1 MTTHNCLTPER
12 HKRSEFKE
20 NNSNAKATKYN
31 TNKTK
36 AMLQKTK
43 CDTYVLE
50 SQTNFIKL
58 KNRCR
63 KKQFKKN
70 NIPINTN

>member
-36 AMLQKTK
+36 AMLKKTK

-63 KKQFKKN
+63 IKKN

>member
-36 AMLQKTK
+36 SNAKENKMRYICTRISDQFHQIEKQMQKET
-43 CDTYVLE
+43 V
-50 SQTNFIKL
+50 
-58 KNRCR
+58 
-63 KKQFKKN
+63 
-70 NIPINTN
+70 